1 MAADWLREARPRM
14 LERPQPGCWYA
25 LIVRAIEA
33 RELAVGDRVERTPA
47 HYLLGAWAP
56 SESGL
61 YPRLPEF
68 AAIASPDA
76 TRALREL
83 FVHLPVD
90 AKVLLV
96 DEEYADASLLAE
108 MVLLCD
114 GNLDGCQREALQRFA
129 AGRRERLAQAIR
141 QHYTDRE
148 AGFER
153 FRGRLLR
160 GAGGAA
166 ADEGAAPVDGEPR

>member
-1 MAADWLREARPRM
+1 MASDWLREARPRM
-14 LERPQPGCWYA
+14 LDRPQPGCWYA
-25 LIVRAIEA
+25 LIVRAIEPL
-33 RELAVGDRVERTPA
+33 ELAVGNRAERTPA

-56 SESGL
+56 SDGGL
-61 YPRLPEF
+61 FPRLPEF

-83 FVHLPVD
+83 FVHLPDD

-96 DEEYADASLLAE
+96 GEEYADAALLAE

-114 GNLDGCQREALQRFA
+114 GNLEGYQREALQRFA
-129 AGRRERLAQAIR
+129 DGRRERLASTIR
-141 QHYTDRE
+141 QRYTDRE

-153 FRGRLLR
+153 FRGRLL
-160 GAGGAA
+160 GGADA
-166 ADEGAAPVDGEPR
+166 TAPDDGEPR